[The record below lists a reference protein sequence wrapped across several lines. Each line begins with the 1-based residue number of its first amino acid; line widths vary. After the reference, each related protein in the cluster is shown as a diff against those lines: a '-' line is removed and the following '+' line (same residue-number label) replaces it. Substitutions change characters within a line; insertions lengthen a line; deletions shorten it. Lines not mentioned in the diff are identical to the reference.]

1 VVALV
6 HADIDDDDHWL
17 RLLDYR
23 SDTIVTVAALESGH
37 SADTNGEVTVLC
49 RDRRQ
54 QNSSNIVNEQHP
66 RLSSYFYRTTDNAAT
81 FIRQQTV

>member
-1 VVALV
+1 MVALV

-66 RLSSYFYRTTDNAAT
+66 RLSSYFYRTTDKAT